1 MNEFHGHKTLTT
13 HLQDTK
19 FVHIECPWFGVL
31 VRGAACANNSACSQK
46 LLYPQMIIRGRA
58 LTTYYVC
65 KASNAP
71 CMALWALS
79 GSRERFHTSRTL
91 NFRTLRKIGWNDG

>member
-19 FVHIECPWFGVL
+19 FVHIECPWFAMLG
-31 VRGAACANNSACSQK
+31 RGAHCADNAAPLQK
-46 LLYPQMIIRGRA
+46 FLYSLMIA
-58 LTTYYVC
+58 LGFYRTC

-71 CMALWALS
+71 CMVFWA
-79 GSRERFHTSRTL
+79 
-91 NFRTLRKIGWNDG
+91 